1 MQPKEQKGFGII
13 ARTNTFTTD
22 LKILKIYLVPE
33 AQPGSS
39 FLKPLTR

>member
-22 LKILKIYLVPE
+22 KILKIYLVPE